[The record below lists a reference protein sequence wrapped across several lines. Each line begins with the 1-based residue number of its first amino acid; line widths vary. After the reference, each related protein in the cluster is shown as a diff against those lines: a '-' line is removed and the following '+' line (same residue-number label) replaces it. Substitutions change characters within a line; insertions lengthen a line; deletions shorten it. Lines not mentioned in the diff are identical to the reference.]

1 MLGVGAIR
9 DDKQLAGV
17 RCGKIR
23 SNQSETTNSWR
34 VLGGTRWRV
43 LGVGA
48 IRDDK
53 QLAGVRCRNNRRRQT
68 AGGC

>member
-1 MLGVGAIR
+1 MLGVG
-9 DDKQLAGV
+9 QSEAGV
-17 RCGKIR
+17 RCRRAGVR
-23 SNQSETTNSWR
+23 CRRR
-34 VLGGTRWRV
+34 VLGVGGRV

-48 IRDDK
+48 IGDDK